1 MHDTST
7 ESSESAE
14 ITQAQP
20 DSVEPDTQVLEGS
33 SPSATPTIDTEIP
46 ESAGRYPS
54 RERNK
59 PDRYGQYRTHLVD
72 VII

>member
-1 MHDTST
+1 MEDVSHWSQT
-7 ESSESAE
+7 
-14 ITQAQP
+14 INH
-20 DSVEPDTQVLEGS
+20 SVEPVNETPQVLEGS

-54 RERNK
+54 REQNK